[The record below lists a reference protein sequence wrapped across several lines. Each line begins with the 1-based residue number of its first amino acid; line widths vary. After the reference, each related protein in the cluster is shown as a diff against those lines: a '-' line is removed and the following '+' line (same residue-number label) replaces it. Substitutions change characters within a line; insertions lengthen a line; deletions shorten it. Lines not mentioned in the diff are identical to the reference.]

1 MLLLIPVCKFEQ
13 AEEAE
18 IVSFLLNYQLI
29 QLKQFSIRNIF
40 S

>member
-18 IVSFLLNYQLI
+18 IISFLLNYQLI
-29 QLKQFSIRNIF
+29 QLEQFSIRNIF